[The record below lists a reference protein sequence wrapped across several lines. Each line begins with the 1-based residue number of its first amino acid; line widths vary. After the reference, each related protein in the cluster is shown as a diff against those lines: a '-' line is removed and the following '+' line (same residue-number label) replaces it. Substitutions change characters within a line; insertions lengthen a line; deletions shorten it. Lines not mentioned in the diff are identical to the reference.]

1 MSKKRKDALE
11 SAFSIPEQFFKE
23 NPISEMCTGTL
34 LMFEMDIL
42 FNKDLRAEMEKAVK
56 QVSSEGRF
64 CEIRADA
71 ALTEAADTPE
81 KIIERM
87 RKGDISNREAVCAK
101 ALNMEDDIMPEV
113 IRLLKRS
120 SYDNFIDIMPEVIRL
135 LKRSSYDNF
144 IETATLTLSRA
155 KECYIDRIIAEFDE
169 IRSPYAMCS
178 CCILLAFRNRF
189 DALPIIMKAYQSLK
203 KRKEESDRR
212 CSEGALYAIYS
223 LTRHFS

>member
-120 SYDNFIDIMPEVIRL
+120 SYDNFI
-135 LKRSSYDNF
+135 
-144 IETATLTLSRA
+144 ETATLTLSKA
-155 KECYIDRIIAEFDE
+155 KECYIDQIIAEFDE

-189 DALPIIMKAYQSLK
+189 DALPIIMKAYQSLR

-212 CSEGALYAIYS
+212 CSEGALYAIYT

>member
-1 MSKKRKDALE
+1 MSEDRKGALE
-11 SAFSIPEQFFKE
+11 SDYSIPEQFFKE
-23 NPISEMCTGTL
+23 NPIPEMCMGTL

-42 FNKDLRAEMEKAVK
+42 FNKNLRTEMEKAVK
-56 QVSSEGRF
+56 QLSTERRVR
-64 CEIRADA
+64 EIHADA

-81 KIIERM
+81 EIIERM
-87 RKGDISNREAVCAK
+87 RKGDMSNREAVCAK
-101 ALNMEDDIMPEV
+101 VLNMEDDIMPEV

-120 SYDNFIDIMPEVIRL
+120 SYDN
-135 LKRSSYDNF
+135 Y
-144 IETATLTLSRA
+144 IETATLTLSKA

-169 IRSPYAMCS
+169 IRSPYAICA

-189 DALPIIMKAYQSLK
+189 DALPIIMKAYQSLR